1 MALSKVILVQ
11 RMIDDLIRQAAYFLE
26 ESGEFYPFA
35 LYADGHQQIRNI
47 SFFTK
52 DEFPAADEVLKELE
66 ALVLSGLKAGQYKA
80 ALIGVNVHAAAPGVS
95 PEIHNAMEVRSYD
108 EHGNLTLRYSRYQKR
123 EDGYEFSELIDPNND
138 PNN

>member
-1 MALSKVILVQ
+1 MAVSKAVLVQ
-11 RMIDDLIRQAAYFLE
+11 RMIDDLIRQAAYFLQ

-80 ALIGVNVHAAAPGVS
+80 AVIGVNVHAAAPGVS
-95 PEIHNAMEVRSYD
+95 PETYNAMEVRSYD
-108 EHGNLTLRYSRYQKR
+108 ENGNLMIRYSRYQQT
-123 EDGYEFSELIDPNND
+123 EDGYEFGELND
-138 PNN
+138 A